1 MGRSHAHPHAD
12 CQHADWAALAGQEL
26 ARAGYRR
33 GGARQAVVDLLAG
46 QSCALS
52 ALDIEDALR
61 GAERQVGRAS
71 VYRVLDELEQLKLVQ
86 RLQVGQGI
94 ARYEPLHPGG
104 DHHHHHL
111 VCDSCGDMTP
121 FADEELERTL
131 GRVAERVAFEVAD
144 HEIVLHGTC
153 GRCRA
158 AGQRATRPSAAT
170 PATAT

>member
-1 MGRSHAHPHAD
+1 MGSPHAHAHAD
-12 CQHADWAALAGQEL
+12 CEHADWAGLAGEKL
-26 ARAGYRR
+26 AEAGYRR

-52 ALDIEDALR
+52 ALDIEEALR
-61 GAERQVGRAS
+61 TGERQVGRAS

-111 VCDSCGDMTP
+111 VCDACGDVIP

-131 GRVAERVAFEVAD
+131 GRVADRVAFEVAD

-153 GRCRA
+153 GACRQAA
-158 AGQRATRPSAAT
+158 AGRA
-170 PATAT
+170 

>member
-1 MGRSHAHPHAD
+1 MGTPSAHAHAD
-12 CQHADWAALAGQEL
+12 CEHADWALLAGEKL
-26 ARAGYRR
+26 AEAGYRR

-46 QSCALS
+46 QRCALS

-61 GAERQVGRAS
+61 GADRQVGRAS

-111 VCDSCGDMTP
+111 VCDSCGDVIP

-131 GRVAERVAFEVAD
+131 GRVAERVAFEVAE
-144 HEIVLHGTC
+144 HEIVLHGSC
-153 GRCRA
+153 GPCRGAGRTARGA
-158 AGQRATRPSAAT
+158 AAAS
-170 PATAT
+170 

>member
-1 MGRSHAHPHAD
+1 MGTPSAHAHAD
-12 CQHADWAALAGQEL
+12 CEHADWAVLAAQRL
-26 ARAGYRR
+26 AQAGYRR

-46 QSCALS
+46 QACALS

-61 GAERQVGRAS
+61 GADRQVGRAS

-111 VCDSCGDMTP
+111 VCDSCGDVTP
-121 FADEELERTL
+121 FADDELERTL
-131 GRVAERVAFEVAD
+131 ARVAERVAFEVAE
-144 HEIVLHGTC
+144 HEIVLHGSC
-153 GRCRA
+153 APCRG
-158 AGQRATRPSAAT
+158 AG
-170 PATAT
+170 

>member
-1 MGRSHAHPHAD
+1 MGTPSAHAHAD
-12 CQHADWAALAGQEL
+12 CQHADWAVLAAQRL
-26 ARAGYRR
+26 AQAGYRR

-46 QSCALS
+46 QACALS

-61 GAERQVGRAS
+61 GADRQVGRAS

-111 VCDSCGDMTP
+111 VCDSCGDVIP

-131 GRVAERVAFEVAD
+131 GRVAERVAFEVAE
-144 HEIVLHGTC
+144 HEIVLHGSC
-153 GRCRA
+153 GPCRGAGRA
-158 AGQRATRPSAAT
+158 ARGAA
-170 PATAT
+170 AAS

>member
-1 MGRSHAHPHAD
+1 MGTPHTHAD
-12 CQHADWAALAGQEL
+12 CQHADWADLAAERL
-26 ARAGYRR
+26 AEAGYRR
-33 GGARQAVVDLLAG
+33 GGARKAVVDLLAG

-61 GAERQVGRAS
+61 SGDRQVGRAS

-111 VCDSCGDMTP
+111 VCDGCGDVVP

-131 GRVAERVAFEVAD
+131 ARVAERVAFEVAD
-144 HEIVLHGTC
+144 HEIVLHGSR
-153 GRCRA
+153 GSCRA
-158 AGQRATRPSAAT
+158 AARA
-170 PATAT
+170 

>member
-1 MGRSHAHPHAD
+1 MGTPSAHAHAD
-12 CQHADWAALAGQEL
+12 CEHADWAVLAAQRL
-26 ARAGYRR
+26 AQAGYRR

-61 GAERQVGRAS
+61 GADRQVGRAS

-111 VCDSCGDMTP
+111 VCDSCGDVTP
-121 FADEELERTL
+121 FADDELERTL
-131 GRVAERVAFEVAD
+131 ARVAERVAFEVAE
-144 HEIVLHGTC
+144 HEIVLHGSC
-153 GRCRA
+153 AACRGSERA
-158 AGQRATRPSAAT
+158 ARGAA
-170 PATAT
+170 AAS

>member
-1 MGRSHAHPHAD
+1 MGTPSAHAHAD
-12 CQHADWAALAGQEL
+12 CEHADWAVLAAQRL
-26 ARAGYRR
+26 AQAGYRR

-46 QSCALS
+46 QACALS

-61 GAERQVGRAS
+61 GADRQVGRAS

-104 DHHHHHL
+104 AHHHHHL
-111 VCDSCGDMTP
+111 VCDDCGEVIP

-131 GRVAERVAFEVAD
+131 ARVAERVAFEVAD
-144 HEIVLHGTC
+144 HEIVLHGSC
-153 GRCRA
+153 GSCRA
-158 AGQRATRPSAAT
+158 AARA
-170 PATAT
+170 